1 MKFNVISFCGYAA
14 MPINILFVRWL
25 AARFENVELISHG
38 WRKMRCDRSAEMNAA
53 KLADWMRLLITL
65 EMH

>member
-1 MKFNVISFCGYAA
+1 MLFLSVATQPCQL
-14 MPINILFVRWL
+14 ILFVRWL
-25 AARFENVELISHG
+25 AARFDNVELISHG